1 MSTRKPDRKGKKTL
15 RLENALQEKEMVAG
29 NGFFKRGN
37 YELAIEHYGK
47 AIEHDP
53 KESIY
58 FINRAMAYLKLQNG
72 LILDKNNAK
81 AFWRRGIARHL
92 EEALLLQPADKAI
105 TSELDKVLDA
115 IRMREEKSNQKLLS
129 ENNKSSENNQDTP
142 NKRRLSI
149 EIVEFDE
156 DDDKIVELAGKKSK
170 EETIVKNG
178 VDVIV
183 ENNNINNI
191 NINNVNVDWKKYEQ
205 NDENLYLY
213 FKIIPPSSYPKIFS
227 DFFEIG
233 YLLKIMII
241 LKNRDNANDI
251 YEVLYNLS
259 RVSRFEMILM
269 FLENEKKQEMKEMMK
284 GPFDLLFKSTRGS
297 SNQQNFTMDDVLKL
311 TKIYG
316 VE

>member
-15 RLENALQEKEMVAG
+15 RLENALQEKEMG

-58 FINRAMAYLKLQNG
+58 FINRAMAYLKLQN
-72 LILDKNNAK
+72 
-81 AFWRRGIARHL
+81 
-92 EEALLLQPADKAI
+92 
-105 TSELDKVLDA
+105 ELDKVLDA

-170 EETIVKNG
+170 EEKI
-178 VDVIV
+178 
-183 ENNNINNI
+183 
-191 NINNVNVDWKKYEQ
+191 VDWKKYEQ

-297 SNQQNFTMDDVLKL
+297 SNQQKFTMDDVLKL

>member
-15 RLENALQEKEMVAG
+15 RLENALQEKEMG

-58 FINRAMAYLKLQNG
+58 FINRAMAYLKLQN
-72 LILDKNNAK
+72 
-81 AFWRRGIARHL
+81 
-92 EEALLLQPADKAI
+92 
-105 TSELDKVLDA
+105 ELDKVLDA

-170 EETIVKNG
+170 EEKIVKNG
-178 VDVIV
+178 VDVI
-183 ENNNINNI
+183 
-191 NINNVNVDWKKYEQ
+191 VDWKKYEQ

-297 SNQQNFTMDDVLKL
+297 SNQQKFTMDDVLKL

>member
-15 RLENALQEKEMVAG
+15 RLENALQEKEMG

-58 FINRAMAYLKLQNG
+58 FINRAMAYLKLQ
-72 LILDKNNAK
+72 KWEK
-81 AFWRRGIARHL
+81 A
-92 EEALLLQPADKAI
+92 EKDSI

-170 EETIVKNG
+170 EEKIVKNG

-297 SNQQNFTMDDVLKL
+297 SNQQKFTMDDVLKL